1 MTTAPLLT
9 IADIAAGYRRVTIF
23 RAISLTLHPGERL
36 AVVGANGA
44 GKTTLLRAI
53 MGQIP
58 LRAGQIRF
66 AGAVIDG
73 LSTAARA
80 RAGLGYC
87 PEGRQLFPLM
97 NVAENLELGAARAKA
112 AERARRREAV
122 LAIFPRLGKLLRR
135 EAGLLSG
142 GEQQMVAIGRALM
155 GEPRLLLLDE
165 PSTGLAPRIVQE
177 LYTALAGLTT
187 VAILVVEQNARAALR
202 FADRG
207 IVLADGA
214 IVAAAPAAELRDD
227 PRVVEAYVGVGRT
240 VAA

>member
-1 MTTAPLLT
+1 MSEAVLLDVAG
-9 IADIAAGYRRVTIF
+9 ISAGYRRVAILH
-23 RAISLTLHPGERL
+23 RISLALAAGERL

-58 LRAGQIRF
+58 LSAGRIRF
-66 AGAVIDG
+66 AGEVLDG
-73 LSTAARA
+73 ASIARRA

-97 NVAENLELGAARAKA
+97 SVAENLELGAARVAA
-112 AERARRREAV
+112 AERRLRREEV
-122 LAIFPRLGKLLRR
+122 LAIFPRLRNLLSR

-155 GEPRLLLLDE
+155 GRPRLLLLDE
-165 PSTGLAPRIVQE
+165 PSTGLAPRIVHE
-177 LYTALAGLTT
+177 LYAALAGLAA

-202 FADRG
+202 FADRA

>member
-1 MTTAPLLT
+1 MNGSALLEVAG
-9 IADIAAGYRRVTIF
+9 IFAGYRRVAILH
-23 RAISLTLHPGERL
+23 AISLALAPGERL

-58 LRAGQIRF
+58 LSAGQIRF
-66 AGAVIDG
+66 AGEALGGASI
-73 LSTAARA
+73 ARRA

-97 NVAENLELGAARAKA
+97 SVAENLELGAARVPAT
-112 AERARRREAV
+112 ERARRREEV
-122 LAIFPRLGKLLRR
+122 LAIFPRLRLLLRR

-155 GEPRLLLLDE
+155 GRPLLLLLDE
-165 PSTGLAPRIVQE
+165 PSTGLAPRIVHE
-177 LYTALAGLTT
+177 LYAALAGLAA

-202 FADRG
+202 FADRA

-214 IVAAAPAAELRDD
+214 IVAAAPAAELLTD
-227 PRVVEAYVGVGRT
+227 PRVAAAYVGAGRSLP
-240 VAA
+240 A

>member
-1 MTTAPLLT
+1 MSEAVLLDVAG
-9 IADIAAGYRRVTIF
+9 ISAGYRRVAILH
-23 RAISLTLHPGERL
+23 RISLALAAGERL

-58 LRAGQIRF
+58 LSAGRIRF
-66 AGAVIDG
+66 AGEGLDG
-73 LSTAARA
+73 ASIAERA

-97 NVAENLELGAARAKA
+97 SVAENLELGAARVAA
-112 AERARRREAV
+112 AERRLRREEV
-122 LAIFPRLGKLLRR
+122 LAIFPRLRNLLSR

-155 GEPRLLLLDE
+155 GRPRLLLLDE
-165 PSTGLAPRIVQE
+165 PSTGLAPRIVHE
-177 LYTALAGLTT
+177 LYAALAGLAA

-202 FADRG
+202 FADRA

-214 IVAAAPAAELRDD
+214 IVAAAPAAELLND
-227 PRVVEAYVGVGRT
+227 PRVVEAYVGAGRM
-240 VAA
+240 APA

>member
-1 MTTAPLLT
+1 MNAGALLEVAA
-9 IADIAAGYRRVTIF
+9 ISAGYRRVTILH
-23 RAISLTLHPGERL
+23 AISFALAPGERL

-58 LRAGQIRF
+58 LSAGRIRF
-66 AGAVIDG
+66 AGAALDG
-73 LSTAARA
+73 ASIAARA

-97 NVAENLELGAARAKA
+97 SVAENLELGAARVAA
-112 AERARRREAV
+112 AERRRRREEV
-122 LAIFPRLGKLLRR
+122 LAIFPRLGNLLGRD
-135 EAGLLSG
+135 AGLLSG

-155 GEPRLLLLDE
+155 GRPRLLLLDE
-165 PSTGLAPRIVQE
+165 PSTGLAPRIVHE
-177 LYTALAGLTT
+177 LYAALAGLAA
-187 VAILVVEQNARAALR
+187 VGVLVVEQNARAALR
-202 FADRG
+202 FADRA

-227 PRVVEAYVGVGRT
+227 PRVVAAYVGAGR
-240 VAA
+240 VAAA